1 MYIFLYIQVM
11 FVYLLLNVKITII
24 NEPVIL
30 YYEAA

>member
-11 FVYLLLNVKITII
+11 FVYLLLNLKITII

>member
-11 FVYLLLNVKITII
+11 FVYLLLNLKITII

-30 YYEAA
+30 YYEVA